1 MILIDA
7 NVFLRYLTHPDTDK
21 LRAMNRMAMGLMEK
35 IQSGELVATT
45 SEVVLHEVCF
55 ILGSTKH
62 YSNIAS
68 DIIIAMRDIL
78 MWPGWVFPS
87 GDHETYLR
95 ALDLWEGY
103 SALEFS
109 DAVIAARCERGGRD
123 LATFDRHFDAIA
135 SIGRWPMTS
144 DSTG

>member
-7 NVFLRYLTHPDTDK
+7 NVFLRYLVEPTS
-21 LRAMNRMAMGLMEK
+21 EK
-35 IQSGELVATT
+35 SREQHLIANHLLEEVHAGRVEATT
-45 SEVVLHEVCF
+45 SEVVFHDVCYVLTSPRQYGLSALTV
-55 ILGSTKH
+55 IGM
-62 YSNIAS
+62 I
-68 DIIIAMRDIL
+68 RDIL